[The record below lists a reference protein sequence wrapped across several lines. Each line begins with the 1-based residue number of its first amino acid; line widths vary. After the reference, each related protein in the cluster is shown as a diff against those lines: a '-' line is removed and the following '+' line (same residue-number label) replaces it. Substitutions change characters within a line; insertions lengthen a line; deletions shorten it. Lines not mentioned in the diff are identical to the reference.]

1 MTDETESVVL
11 EILKRIQTEMSDMR
25 DDISELKTRATALDE
40 HMGGLIIQVSGNN
53 NRLDR
58 MDERLKRIE
67 RRLELTDAK

>member
-1 MTDETESVVL
+1 MTEETESVVL
-11 EILKRIQTEMSDMR
+11 EILKRIQSEMSDMR

-67 RRLELTDAK
+67 RRLEIADAK

>member
-1 MTDETESVVL
+1 MAEISNDL
-11 EILKRIQTEMSDMR
+11 LFEILKRIQGDIADMR

-58 MDERLKRIE
+58 MDERLKRVE
-67 RRLELTDAK
+67 RRLDLSDAR

>member
-1 MTDETESVVL
+1 MTEETESVFL
-11 EILKRIQTEMSDMR
+11 EILKRIQSEMSDMR

-67 RRLELTDAK
+67 RRLEIADAK

>member
-11 EILKRIQTEMSDMR
+11 EILKRIQSEMSDMR